1 MHFLDTRNGRPFY
14 AWKRFVRRRSEAAQ
28 EGRHDPG
35 RACGR
40 GRLSVFTVRVYEQGK
55 RMPNDEQRL
64 AMARAFGVPE
74 EVLTGYDI
82 RNANEGLTAC

>member
-1 MHFLDTRNGRPFY
+1 MDTRNGRPFY

-82 RNANEGLTAC
+82 RNANEGLTTC